1 MLEAF
6 ERSGWQMAY
15 VQFLACL
22 AEGLGG
28 LGHLEEAGARVER
41 ALAWAED
48 HGERCRPE
56 LLRLKGDL
64 MLRQAQTSR
73 ASAAEECF
81 RTANE
86 IAREQDALF
95 WELRIA
101 LDLARLRTIQGRA
114 DEAKQ
119 LLAPVYGRFSEGF
132 ETPDLRAARALL
144 GNGPSP

>member
-1 MLEAF
+1 
-6 ERSGWQMAY
+6 
-15 VQFLACL
+15 
-22 AEGLGG
+22 
-28 LGHLEEAGARVER
+28 
-41 ALAWAED
+41 
-48 HGERCRPE
+48 
-56 LLRLKGDL
+56 LRLKGDL

-114 DEAKQ
+114 DAAKQ

-144 GNGPSP
+144 DGRSP